1 MLKPSVWVPLVIIG
15 LGTLIAIW
23 VTTFVVV
30 AVTGLA
36 LLGYWSKWG
45 KEPLEESQPI
55 AIPIN
60 ASSTERQNGQAII
73 DKMKD
78 VQQDCIDDLSNVL
91 STQNDAIGTL
101 STSFINLQ
109 ALITSQND
117 TIERLIHVKD
127 GEELLYSEKMQRF
140 AESTGET
147 LDRFIQSTIEMSS
160 GSMEVLEQ
168 VKLIDQA
175 VPDVMKALSDI
186 DGIAAQTNLLALNAA
201 IEAARAGEH
210 GRGFAVVADEV
221 RSLSNRSATFSES
234 IQKQITA
241 ISQQIEA
248 LSKQIGELAA
258 YDVSYVIDAKRDI
271 NQALEDIIEKANT
284 DQSIIE
290 GLTEANMALEKA
302 INDSIRG
309 LQFGDIN
316 GQNIEYTIESL
327 RLFKALL
334 SDIELGADI
343 EDVSSK
349 LSNFNRR
356 KLNEH
361 NPVSTDTVDAGDI
374 EFF

>member
-1 MLKPSVWVPLVIIG
+1 MLKPSIWVPLVIIA
-15 LGTLIAIW
+15 LGVVLSIW
-23 VTTFVVV
+23 LTSSIIVL
-30 AVTGLA
+30 VTGLA
-36 LLGYWSKWG
+36 LWFFFAKFSHNAPVDAPSTI
-45 KEPLEESQPI
+45 EQNAE
-55 AIPIN
+55 IPT
-60 ASSTERQNGQAII
+60 AALNGGAII
-73 DKMKD
+73 AKTSD
-78 VQQDCIDDLSNVL
+78 VQQDCIDDLQNVL
-91 STQNDAIGTL
+91 STQTDAIGTL

-109 ALITSQND
+109 TLITNQSD

-140 AESTGET
+140 AESTSET
-147 LDRFIQSTIEMSS
+147 LDRFIQSTVEMSS

-168 VKLIDQA
+168 VKVIDQA
-175 VPDVMKALSDI
+175 VPDVMKALTDI
-186 DGIAAQTNLLALNAA
+186 DAIAAQTNLLALNAA

-234 IQKQITA
+234 IQKQITS
-241 ISQQIEA
+241 ISEQIQA
-248 LSKQIGELAA
+248 LSKQIGDLAA

-284 DQSIIE
+284 DQNIIE
-290 GLTEANMALEKA
+290 GLTEANQALETA
-302 INDSIRG
+302 INNSIRG

-316 GQNIEYTIESL
+316 GQNIAYTIESL
-327 RLFKALL
+327 RLFKTLINE
-334 SDIELGADI
+334 IELGADTQ
-343 EDVSSK
+343 DVSAK
-349 LSNFNRR
+349 LDSFNRR